1 MNNLMN
7 ILNDYRP
14 DYNQFLEELSYYPV
28 GYELILTYAEYERN
42 LSFYNRAQKDGYI
55 SDRADSYIF
64 CRFTIL
70 KRPGEAKLVKEL
82 A

>member
-7 ILNDYRP
+7 ILNDYLS
-14 DYNQFLEELSYYPV
+14 DYNQFLEGLSYYPV

-42 LSFYNRAQKDGYI
+42 LIFYKRAQKDGYI
-55 SDRADSYIF
+55 SDRTDSYIF

-70 KRPGEAKLVKEL
+70 KRPGEPLEVK
-82 A
+82 